1 MGLQREL
8 EAAQREVRNARKVKK
23 SEDDKQKQK
32 LLRKREKVKEMKKT
46 LRQVERHAE
55 LVSQKQKL
63 KKELRATSGA
73 VQNMQGE
80 MNNDNGNDNGNGNG
94 RKVAWM
100 DAEAMAQKQQTR
112 AERDRAVAALRAG
125 RISGSVTKVRDEVRG
140 SSSSSSGSTTAA
152 TITTTTTTTNGYR
165 AGGVGGGGNSDSD
178 SDDSDTFVF
187 VDPVGGGPQS
197 FMLPCSMSQTVLDVK
212 EAIQDQEGPPANLQ
226 ILLFYSDG
234 GMMRLDD
241 DRTLAECGVG
251 HSSRLQLMVSS

>member
-1 MGLQREL
+1 MG
-8 EAAQREVRNARKVKK
+8 
-23 SEDDKQKQK
+23 
-32 LLRKREKVKEMKKT
+32 
-46 LRQVERHAE
+46 
-55 LVSQKQKL
+55 
-63 KKELRATSGA
+63 
-73 VQNMQGE
+73 
-80 MNNDNGNDNGNGNG
+80 
-94 RKVAWM
+94 
-100 DAEAMAQKQQTR
+100 
-112 AERDRAVAALRAG
+112 
-125 RISGSVTKVRDEVRG
+125 VTKVRDEVRG
-140 SSSSSSGSTTAA
+140 SSSSSSGSTTA
-152 TITTTTTTTNGYR
+152 ITTTTTTTNGYR